1 MTSLGIKFLC
11 VAVLIWAWSPE
22 PLAGQ
27 QSASAPVP
35 AASTQP
41 VIELQVL
48 LDRAGFS
55 PGEIDGRLGANTLAA
70 IAAFQRARGLA
81 ASVPEDP
88 ALREALGAGKVDPFV
103 SYIVTEQD
111 AAGPFTPDI
120 PDDMM
125 AKAKLKALHYASLLE
140 ALGERFHA
148 EPAVLQQLNPGIRL
162 APGATIRVP
171 NVNTA
176 AAGPAAP
183 AARVVVSKSQ
193 SVLQA
198 HDAAGAVLLHAPVTS
213 GSEFDPLPLG
223 EWTVTTVLKNPTFNY
238 NPDLFWDA
246 DPSHA
251 KAKIP
256 PGPNGPVGV
265 VWIDISKEHYGLH
278 GTPEPGKVGHT
289 TSHGCVR
296 LTNWD
301 VQKLATLVQ
310 KGTPVIFVE

>member
-1 MTSLGIKFLC
+1 MTSFGINLLC
-11 VAVLIWAWSPE
+11 VAVLIWSWTLQ

-27 QSASAPVP
+27 QSAPVP
-35 AASTQP
+35 AASAQP

-88 ALREALGAGKVDPFV
+88 TLRDALGAGTVDPFA
-103 SYIVTEQD
+103 SYTVTEED

-120 PDDMM
+120 PHDMM
-125 AKAKLKALHYASLLE
+125 AKAKLKALHYTSLLE
-140 ALGERFHA
+140 ALGERFHV

-162 APGATIRVP
+162 APGATMRVP
-171 NVNTA
+171 NVNPA
-176 AAGPAAP
+176 ATGPAAP
-183 AARVVVSKSQ
+183 AARVVVSKSR

-198 HDAAGAVLLHAPVTS
+198 LDAAGTVLLHAPVTS

-223 EWTVTTVLKNPTFNY
+223 EWTVTAVLKNPTFNY

-265 VWIDISKEHYGLH
+265 VWIDITKEHYGLH

-301 VQKLATLVQ
+301 AQKLATLVQ